1 MTTGEFADIVQ
12 KMREAQKRYFK
23 IRSREWLEK
32 SKTLEKQV
40 DTILEGRKKREEER
54 RKKEYERLNPGLF
67 DDID

>member
-23 IRSREWLEK
+23 THSREWLEK

-40 DTILEGRKKREEER
+40 DTILEGRNKREEER

-67 DDID
+67 DDKD